1 MEGKY
6 EALQVHRADP
16 DGGDACVV
24 FPFDVEKEFGAKGRV
39 AVKATFDGVSYT
51 GSLMKCGPGQ
61 HLLGILKA
69 IQEQI
74 GKRVGDSLEVVVWK
88 NDAERTVEIPT
99 DFKALLKKEGLLED
113 FEALSFT
120 HRKEYCRWMTEAKK
134 EETRSARLARSI
146 VMLRKG
152 IKTPG

>member
-1 MEGKY
+1 VKPCKFTARI
-6 EALQVHRADP
+6 EAAY
-16 DGGDACVV
+16 GGGACVA

-61 HLLGILKA
+61 HMLGILKA
-69 IQEQI
+69 IQGQI
-74 GKRVGDSLEVVVWK
+74 GKGVGDSIEVVVWRD
-88 NDAERTVEIPT
+88 DAERTVEIPAE
-99 DFKALLKKEGLLED
+99 FNALLKEQGLLQD
-113 FEALSFT
+113 FEALSYT
-120 HRKEYCRWMTEAKK
+120 HRKEYCRWITEAKR
-134 EETRSARLARSI
+134 EETRSARLAKSI